1 VRQAVSAQRSAL
13 SIQHSAFIIQLER
26 SAEVPQRAA
35 EQEAKRML
43 AALIQ
48 KAERRL
54 LIAESSLPEDLKHPR
69 LWVVG

>member
-1 VRQAVSAQRSAL
+1 
-13 SIQHSAFIIQLER
+13 
-26 SAEVPQRAA
+26 
-35 EQEAKRML
+35 ML